1 MSTDIE
7 KLAARIAALEDKAE
21 AKKEDTKEEEGEKKE
36 ASERMTL
43 AAEIATLEAKLAADE
58 EDEKKEEDEEEGE
71 KKEASLVDPN
81 GVEEDIT
88 QKRFTEVEDLE
99 HGTELETGDSMLDI
113 APTEYVARLMKA
125 SDRLDRVAD
134 YLQGTGREALA
145 KRVDMIANAV
155 DERVAKMKHKNPT
168 PMGLKKG
175 Y

>member
-7 KLAARIAALEDKAE
+7 KLAARIAALEDIAE
-21 AKKEDTKEEEGEKKE
+21 AKKEDKEEEGEKKE

-43 AAEIATLEAKLAADE
+43 AAEIAALEAKLAADE
-58 EDEKKEEDEEEGE
+58 EGDKEEKDEEGE

-99 HGTELETGDSMLDI
+99 HGTELATGDSMLDI

-155 DERVAKMKHKNPT
+155 DERVAAMKRK
-168 PMGLKKG
+168 
-175 Y
+175 

>member
-7 KLAARIAALEDKAE
+7 KLAARIAALEDIAE
-21 AKKEDTKEEEGEKKE
+21 AKKEDTKEEGEKKE

-43 AAEIATLEAKLAADE
+43 AAEIAALESKLAADE
-58 EDEKKEEDEEEGE
+58 GDEDEKKEEEGE

-113 APTEYVARLMKA
+113 APTEYVARMMKA

-134 YLQGTGREALA
+134 YLQGTGRETLA
-145 KRVDMIANAV
+145 KRVDMIANAI
-155 DERVAKMKHKNPT
+155 DERVAKMKHKKPT
-168 PMGLKKG
+168 PMGLRKG
-175 Y
+175 W

>member
-21 AKKEDTKEEEGEKKE
+21 AKKEEVKEEEGEKKE

-43 AAEIATLEAKLAADE
+43 AAEIAALEAKLAADE
-58 EDEKKEEDEEEGE
+58 EGDKEEKDEEGE

-81 GVEEDIT
+81 GVEEEIT

-155 DERVAKMKHKNPT
+155 DERVAKMKHKKPT
-168 PMGLKKG
+168 PMGPRKG
-175 Y
+175 W